1 MPIDR
6 AFNVER
12 EHADLFVE
20 QAGPADAPV
29 IYYLHGGPGYSSHSF
44 QDLLGDELEQYRMIY
59 ADQRGG
65 GRSWTDEPFGLTELA
80 DDVQLIIR
88 ALELPP
94 VTLLAH
100 AFGALTAVQAAVQFP
115 ELIERIVFVN
125 PWFSMPLL
133 ARTLQRTSAQLA
145 GQPENAVAEGVEVP
159 PEELIDQAFSWTPA
173 NRIFEYLE
181 FPRPSSRLQLEHS
194 DSDALLGPVDSEEFV
209 DPWQADVLPLLG
221 SVTQPVVILA
231 GQHDGTSVPD
241 QVEAGLQQLPEALFS
256 LITGG
261 HYPWLDDPDMFLDLL
276 AQALQSPQ
284 IEP

>member
-20 QAGPADAPV
+20 QAGPEDAPV
-29 IYYLHGGPGYSSHSF
+29 IFYLHGGPGYSSHSF
-44 QDLLGDELEQYRMIY
+44 QDLLGDELQQYRMIY

-100 AFGALTAVQAAVQFP
+100 AFGALTAVQAAIKYP
-115 ELIERIVFVN
+115 ELIKKIVFVN

-133 ARTLQRTSAQLA
+133 AATLQRTSAQLA
-145 GQPENAVAEGVEVP
+145 GRPEDAVEDGVEVP
-159 PEELIDQAFSWTPA
+159 PGELIDQAFSWTPA
-173 NRIFEYLE
+173 TRIFEHLE
-181 FPRPSSRLQLEHS
+181 FPRPSTRLQLEHS
-194 DSDALLGPVDSEEFV
+194 DSDALLGPADSEEFV
-209 DPWQADVLPLLG
+209 DPWHADVLPLL
-221 SVTQPVVILA
+221 SNVTQPTVILA

-241 QVEAGLQQLPEALFS
+241 QVEAGLQQLPQALFS
-256 LITGG
+256 LISGG

-276 AQALQSPQ
+276 AQALQPA
-284 IEP
+284 ER